1 MKSTQGGNNVN
12 QLEFIFKAVNAI
24 ASKKHDAL
32 TEYMLA
38 QAILLEID
46 TVRGGRHGKAAS
58 VGSCR

>member
-1 MKSTQGGNNVN
+1 MN

-46 TVRGGRHGKAAS
+46 TVRGERHGKAAS